1 MRAKTPEER
10 AHVDL
15 DSHYTQ
21 VILFFTWE
29 VVWRNANLNFLAHSL
44 LMGMIKQWLRV
55 RDVVVQDYL
64 DTLVGEEYRR
74 AILYK
79 VTLDRDVL

>member
-1 MRAKTPEER
+1 
-10 AHVDL
+10 
-15 DSHYTQ
+15 
-21 VILFFTWE
+21 
-29 VVWRNANLNFLAHSL
+29 
-44 LMGMIKQWLRV
+44 MGMIKQWLRV